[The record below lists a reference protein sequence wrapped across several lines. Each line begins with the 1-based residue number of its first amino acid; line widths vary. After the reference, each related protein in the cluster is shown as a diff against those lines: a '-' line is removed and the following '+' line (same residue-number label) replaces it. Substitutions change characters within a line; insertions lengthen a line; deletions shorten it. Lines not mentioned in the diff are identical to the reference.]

1 MEIRIDTSKDSKED
15 IRKAI
20 RLLESLVE
28 DSSGQQPQQSF
39 PSGENVFGGMFD
51 AGDSTS
57 SVPSAQEPQKPSEIV
72 ENKPVKKEKISISGL
87 DVY

>member
-20 RLLESLVE
+20 KLLESLADVAT
-28 DSSGQQPQQSF
+28 DQQPQSF
-39 PSGENVFGGMFD
+39 PSGDNVFGGMFD

-57 SVPSAQEPQKPSEIV
+57 SAPSAQEPQKPAEIA